1 MTERVTSRFG
11 HATAMEVVAGIDP
24 GPPAVETFISSSSAR
39 SLDLI
44 GEAAC
49 RSSCPAGIAG
59 GRS

>member
-1 MTERVTSRFG
+1 MA
-11 HATAMEVVAGIDP
+11 HL
-24 GPPAVETFISSSSAR
+24 GPTTFETFIPGSSAR

-49 RSSCPAGIAG
+49 RSSCPAGIAS